1 MMFEKLFSPIEIR
14 GMHLDNR
21 VVFPAMGTKMALE
34 DGNVSQ
40 QIIDYQ
46 VARVKGGC
54 GLNLSE
60 VCAVHAPSAPRK
72 FLGIHNDSMIASHK
86 RFTDAIHEAGGK
98 CGVQLWQGSIA
109 AGMDPKAQILVA
121 SDMNVHGYTI
131 PGVTIET
138 LHEVAA
144 CFGTAAARSVEAGYD
159 CIEFHCAHN
168 YLPHS
173 MLSPGLNHREDE
185 YGGSFENRAKF
196 PLECIRAIRANMPQD
211 MPLLMRIDAQ
221 DDYFEQGL
229 SIEDI
234 IAFCKLAKEAGVDV
248 LDVSRG
254 NMITAGL
261 KYEVPPIDIPNG
273 FNVDNAARI
282 RKETGMLTIAVGRI
296 NTPQLAQ
303 SILEEDKADMIV
315 MGRAQLADAAF
326 CNKAKEGKLKDITYC
341 IGCDQ
346 GCYDGF
352 TDPSLPFITCLRNPY
367 LGRETEDVLHPAK
380 TSKKV
385 LIAGGGIAGLEAAC
399 ILKQRGHEPVVYEAS
414 DGLGGQFVTA
424 GKAPR
429 KEEMLEAALSYGEK
443 AKRLGVKIN
452 LNTKADE
459 ALIEQEKPDE
469 VIIAIGADPIKL
481 PIKGADLSHVYAS
494 HDVLNEAVEPVGTCV
509 VIGGGLV
516 GVETAEYLKEN
527 KQLDVTIVEMQEAVA
542 KDLGAL
548 RKICVMESLYK
559 NQIKTVVNATVK
571 SIKEHSVIIEK
582 EGKEESIQCDSVI
595 MAVGSKARDHKELTD
610 ICEKLS
616 IPCHIIG
623 DAKQA
628 RRALQAIK
636 EAHDIARAI

>member
-1 MMFEKLFSPIEIR
+1 MFEKLFTPLDIK
-14 GMHLDNR
+14 GMHLNNR
-21 VVFPAMGTKMALE
+21 IVFPAMGTKMAAE
-34 DGNVSQ
+34 DGNVTQ

-60 VCAVHAPSAPRK
+60 VCAVHTPSAPRK
-72 FLGIHNDSMIASHK
+72 FLGIHQDSYIASHK
-86 RFTDAIHEAGGK
+86 RFCDAIHEAGGK
-98 CGVQLWQGSIA
+98 CGIQLWQGSIA

-131 PGVTIET
+131 PAVTIET
-138 LHEVAA
+138 LKEVVE
-144 CFGTAAARSVEAGYD
+144 CFGQGARRAVEAGYD

-185 YGGSFENRAKF
+185 YGGSFENRARF
-196 PLECIRAIRANMPQD
+196 PLACIRAIRAQMPED

-221 DDYFEQGL
+221 DDYFKEGL
-229 SIEDI
+229 RIEDI

-296 NTPQLAQ
+296 NTPQLAE

-315 MGRAQLADAAF
+315 MGRAQLADANF
-326 CNKAKEGKLKDITYC
+326 CNKAKAGEIDEITYC

-352 TDPSLPFITCLRNPY
+352 TDPAMPFITCLRNPY
-367 LGRETEDVLHPAK
+367 LGKEAQDVLHLAQHK
-380 TSKKV
+380 KKV
-385 LIAGGGIAGLEAAC
+385 LIAGGGVAGLEAAC
-399 ILKQRGHEPVVYEAS
+399 ILKQRGHEPIVYEAS
-414 DGLGGQFVTA
+414 DHLGGQFLTA

-429 KEEMLEAALSYGEK
+429 KNEMMEAAISYGEK
-443 AKRLGVKIN
+443 AKRLGVEMHMNQKVS
-452 LNTKADE
+452 DE
-459 ALIEQEKPDE
+459 LIKEVKPDE
-469 VIIAIGADPIKL
+469 VIIAIGAEPISL
-481 PIKGADLSHVYAS
+481 PIPGADGKQVYQS
-494 HDVLNEAVEPVGTCV
+494 HDVLNGMAEMNGHCV

-516 GVETAEYLKEN
+516 GVETAEYLKAHGCE
-527 KQLDVTIVEMQEAVA
+527 QITIIEMLDEVA
-542 KDLGAL
+542 KDLGPL
-548 RKICVMESLYK
+548 RKICVMESLYM
-559 NQIKTVVNATVK
+559 NQINSIVNAKVT
-571 SIKEHSVIIEK
+571 SILPDGVMIEK
-582 EGKEESIQCDSVI
+582 EGKEEKIPCDNVI
-595 MAVGSKARDHKELTD
+595 MAVGSKARKHEALTAV
-610 ICEKLS
+610 CEERS
-616 IPCHIIG
+616 IPYHVIG

-628 RRALQAIK
+628 RRALHAIK
-636 EAHDIARAI
+636 EAHKVAREL

>member
-1 MMFEKLFSPIEIR
+1 MFEKLFTPLDIK
-14 GMHLDNR
+14 GMHLNNR
-21 VVFPAMGTKMALE
+21 IVFPAMGTKMAAE
-34 DGNVSQ
+34 DGNVTQ

-60 VCAVHAPSAPRK
+60 VCAVHTPSAPRK
-72 FLGIHNDSMIASHK
+72 FLGIHQDSYIASHK
-86 RFTDAIHEAGGK
+86 RFCDAIHEAGGK
-98 CGVQLWQGSIA
+98 CGIQLWQGSIA

-131 PGVTIET
+131 PAVTIET
-138 LHEVAA
+138 LKEVVE
-144 CFGTAAARSVEAGYD
+144 CFGQGARRAVEAGYD

-185 YGGSFENRAKF
+185 YGGSFENRARF
-196 PLECIRAIRANMPQD
+196 PLECIRAIRANMPED

-221 DDYFEQGL
+221 DDYFKEGL

-296 NTPQLAQ
+296 NTPQLAE
-303 SILEEDKADMIV
+303 SILEEDKADLIV
-315 MGRAQLADAAF
+315 MGRAQLADANF
-326 CNKAKEGKLKDITYC
+326 CNKAKAGKIDDITYC

-352 TDPSLPFITCLRNPY
+352 TDPTMPFITCLRNPY
-367 LGRETEDVLHPAK
+367 LGKEAQDVLHPAQHK
-380 TSKKV
+380 KKV
-385 LIAGGGIAGLEAAC
+385 LIAGGGVAGLEAAC
-399 ILKQRGHEPVVYEAS
+399 ILKQRGHEPIVYEAS
-414 DGLGGQFVTA
+414 DHLGGQFLTA

-429 KEEMLEAALSYGEK
+429 KNEMMEAAISYGEK
-443 AKRLGVKIN
+443 AKRLEVEMHMDQKVS
-452 LNTKADE
+452 DE
-459 ALIEQEKPDE
+459 LIKEVKPDE
-469 VIIAIGADPIKL
+469 VIIAIGAEPISL
-481 PIKGADLSHVYAS
+481 PIPGADGKQVYQS
-494 HDVLNEAVEPVGTCV
+494 HDVLNGMVEIKGHCV

-516 GVETAEYLKEN
+516 GVETAEYLKAHGCE
-527 KQLDVTIVEMQEAVA
+527 QVTIIEMLDEVA
-542 KDLGAL
+542 KDLGPL
-548 RKICVMESLYK
+548 RKICVMESLYM
-559 NQIKTVVNATVK
+559 NQINSIVNAKVT
-571 SIKEHSVIIEK
+571 SILPDGVMIEK
-582 EGKEESIQCDSVI
+582 EGKEEKIPCDHVI
-595 MAVGSKARDHKELTD
+595 MAVGSKARKHEALTAV
-610 ICEKLS
+610 CEELS
-616 IPCHIIG
+616 IPYHIIG

-628 RRALQAIK
+628 RRALHAIK
-636 EAHDIARAI
+636 EAHEVAREL

>member
-1 MMFEKLFSPIEIR
+1 MFEKLFTPIDIK
-14 GMHLDNR
+14 GMHLNNR
-21 VVFPAMGTKMALE
+21 VVFPAMGTKMAAE
-34 DGNVSQ
+34 NGEVTQ

-60 VCAVHAPSAPRK
+60 VCAVHTPSAPRK
-72 FLGIHNDSMIASHK
+72 FLGIHQDSYIASHK
-86 RFTDAIHEAGGK
+86 RFCDAIHEAGGK
-98 CGVQLWQGSIA
+98 CGIQLWQGSIA

-131 PGVTIET
+131 PAVTIET
-138 LHEVAA
+138 LHEVAE
-144 CFGTAAARSVEAGYD
+144 CFGQGARRAVEAGYD

-185 YGGSFENRAKF
+185 YGGSFENRVRF
-196 PLECIRAIRANMPQD
+196 PLECIRAIRANMPED

-221 DDYFEQGL
+221 DDYFKEGL

-296 NTPQLAQ
+296 NTPQLAE

-315 MGRAQLADAAF
+315 MGRAQLADANF
-326 CNKAKEGKLKDITYC
+326 CQKAKDGKIDEITYC

-352 TDPSLPFITCLRNPY
+352 TDPTMPFITCLRNPY
-367 LGRETEDVLHPAK
+367 LGKEAQDILQPAK
-380 TSKKV
+380 HQKKV
-385 LIAGGGIAGLEAAC
+385 LIAGGGVAGLEAAC
-399 ILKQRGHEPVVYEAS
+399 ILKERGHEPIVYEAS
-414 DGLGGQFVTA
+414 DHLGGQFMTA

-429 KEEMLEAALSYGEK
+429 KDEMLQAAVSYGEK
-443 AKRLGVKIN
+443 AKRLGVEIHMN
-452 LNTKADE
+452 E
-459 ALIEQEKPDE
+459 AVTQELIKELKPDE
-469 VIIAIGADPIKL
+469 VILAIGAEPICL
-481 PIKGADLSHVYAS
+481 PIPGKDAAHVYQS
-494 HDVLNEAVEPVGTCV
+494 HDVLNGIVKPSGRCV

-516 GVETAEYLKEN
+516 GVETAEYLKDAGCN
-527 KQLDVTIVEMQEAVA
+527 NITIVEMLDEVA
-542 KDLGAL
+542 KDLGSL
-548 RKICVMESLYK
+548 RKICVMESLYM
-559 NQIKTVVNATVK
+559 NQINSIVNAKV
-571 SIKEHSVIIEK
+571 IAIHPNEVIIEK
-582 EGKEESIQCDSVI
+582 EGKEESVPCDSVI
-595 MAVGSKARDHKELTD
+595 MAVGSKARNHEALSKV
-610 ICEKLS
+610 CEELS
-616 IPCHIIG
+616 ITCHIIG
-623 DAKQA
+623 DAKKA
-628 RRALQAIK
+628 RRALQAIA
-636 EAHDIARAI
+636 EAHAVARAL

>member
-1 MMFEKLFSPIEIR
+1 MFEKLFTPLDIK
-14 GMHLDNR
+14 GMHLNNR
-21 VVFPAMGTKMALE
+21 IVFPAMGTKMAAE
-34 DGNVSQ
+34 DGNVTQ

-60 VCAVHAPSAPRK
+60 VCAVHTPSAPRK
-72 FLGIHNDSMIASHK
+72 FLGIHQDSYIASHK
-86 RFTDAIHEAGGK
+86 RFCDAIHEAGGK
-98 CGVQLWQGSIA
+98 CGIQLWQGSIA

-131 PGVTIET
+131 PAVTIET
-138 LHEVAA
+138 LKEVVE
-144 CFGTAAARSVEAGYD
+144 CFGQGARRAVEAGYD

-185 YGGSFENRAKF
+185 YGGSFENRARF
-196 PLECIRAIRANMPQD
+196 PLECIRAIRAHMPED

-221 DDYFEQGL
+221 DDYFKEGL

-296 NTPQLAQ
+296 NTPQLAE

-315 MGRAQLADAAF
+315 MGRAQLADANF
-326 CNKAKEGKLKDITYC
+326 CNKAKAGKIDDITYC

-352 TDPSLPFITCLRNPY
+352 TDLTMPFITCLRNPY
-367 LGRETEDVLHPAK
+367 LGKEAQDVLHPAQHK
-380 TSKKV
+380 KKV
-385 LIAGGGIAGLEAAC
+385 LIAGGGVAGLEAAC
-399 ILKQRGHEPVVYEAS
+399 ILKQRGHEPIVYEAS
-414 DGLGGQFVTA
+414 DHLGGQFLTA

-429 KEEMLEAALSYGEK
+429 KNEMMEAAISYGEK
-443 AKRLGVKIN
+443 AKRLGVEIHMNQKVN
-452 LNTKADE
+452 DE
-459 ALIEQEKPDE
+459 LIKEVKPDE
-469 VIIAIGADPIKL
+469 VIIAIGAEPISL
-481 PIKGADLSHVYAS
+481 PIPGADGKQVYQS
-494 HDVLNEAVEPVGTCV
+494 HDVLNGMAEIKGHCV

-516 GVETAEYLKEN
+516 GVETAEYLKAHGCE
-527 KQLDVTIVEMQEAVA
+527 QVTIIEMLDEVA
-542 KDLGAL
+542 KDLGPL
-548 RKICVMESLYK
+548 RKICVMESLYM
-559 NQIKTVVNATVK
+559 NQIKSIVNAKVT
-571 SIKEHSVIIEK
+571 SILPDGVMIEK
-582 EGKEESIQCDSVI
+582 EGKEEKIPCDHVI
-595 MAVGSKARDHKELTD
+595 MAVGSKARKHEALTAV
-610 ICEKLS
+610 CEELS
-616 IPCHIIG
+616 IPYHIIG

-628 RRALQAIK
+628 RRALHAIK
-636 EAHDIARAI
+636 EAHEVAREL

>member
-1 MMFEKLFSPIEIR
+1 MFEKLFTPIDIK
-14 GMHLDNR
+14 GMHLNNR
-21 VVFPAMGTKMALE
+21 VVFPAMGTKMAAE
-34 DGNVSQ
+34 DGNVTQ

-60 VCAVHAPSAPRK
+60 VCSVHTPSAPRK
-72 FLGIHNDSMIASHK
+72 FLGIHQDSYIASHK
-86 RFTDAIHEAGGK
+86 RFCDAIHEAGGK

-131 PGVTIET
+131 PAVTIET
-138 LHEVAA
+138 LHEVVE
-144 CFGTAAARSVEAGYD
+144 CFGQGARRAVEAGYD

-185 YGGSFENRAKF
+185 YGGSFENRARF
-196 PLECIRAIRANMPQD
+196 PLECIRAIRAHMPED

-221 DDYFEQGL
+221 DDYFKEGL

-296 NTPQLAQ
+296 NTPQLAE

-315 MGRAQLADAAF
+315 MGRAQLADANF
-326 CNKAKEGKLKDITYC
+326 CNKAKAGKIDEITYC

-352 TDPSLPFITCLRNPY
+352 TDPTMPFITCLRNPY
-367 LGRETEDVLHPAK
+367 LGKEAQDVLHPAK
-380 TSKKV
+380 HKKKV
-385 LIAGGGIAGLEAAC
+385 LIAGGGVAGLEAAC
-399 ILKQRGHEPVVYEAS
+399 ILKERGHEPVVYEA
-414 DGLGGQFVTA
+414 GNHLGGQFLTA

-429 KEEMLEAALSYGEK
+429 KNEMKEAALSYGEK
-443 AKRLGVKIN
+443 AKRLGVEIHMNQKVS
-452 LNTKADE
+452 DE
-459 ALIEQEKPDE
+459 LIKEIKPDE
-469 VIIAIGADPIKL
+469 VIIAIGAEPISL
-481 PIKGADLSHVYAS
+481 PIPGADGKQVYQS
-494 HDVLNEAVEPVGTCV
+494 HDVLNGMTETNGHCV

-516 GVETAEYLKEN
+516 GVETAEYLKAHGCEN
-527 KQLDVTIVEMQEAVA
+527 VTIIEMLDEVA
-542 KDLGAL
+542 KDLGSL
-548 RKICVMESLYK
+548 RKICVMESLYM
-559 NQIKTVVNATVK
+559 NQINSIVNAKVTEILPDGVM
-571 SIKEHSVIIEK
+571 IEK
-582 EGKEESIQCDSVI
+582 DGKEEKVLCDSVI
-595 MAVGSKARDHKELTD
+595 MAVGSKARNHETLSKA
-610 ICEKLS
+610 CEELS
-616 IPCHIIG
+616 IPYHIIG

-628 RRALQAIK
+628 RRALHAIK
-636 EAHDIARAI
+636 EAHEVARAL